1 MKGLIYNRA
10 PASSLGNSFLQ
21 IEFRE
26 WGLLATAII
35 ITLLLTAGIISFA
48 VPAFHASS
56 QHPDLASN
64 EIRRSLI
71 GVVLLFA
78 FYSIYQP
85 LRIQR
90 RRRPPLPRDD
100 LFRRL
105 GPNPHELHPA
115 VNASVN

>member
-56 QHPDLASN
+56 QHPDLPSN
-64 EIRRSLI
+64 QILRSLI
-71 GVVLLFA
+71 GLVLLFD
-78 FYSIYQP
+78 FYSIYQH
-85 LRIQR
+85 LSATSNSKDAAAALDAR
-90 RRRPPLPRDD
+90 RAIPPDRRKRS
-100 LFRRL
+100 R
-105 GPNPHELHPA
+105 
-115 VNASVN
+115 